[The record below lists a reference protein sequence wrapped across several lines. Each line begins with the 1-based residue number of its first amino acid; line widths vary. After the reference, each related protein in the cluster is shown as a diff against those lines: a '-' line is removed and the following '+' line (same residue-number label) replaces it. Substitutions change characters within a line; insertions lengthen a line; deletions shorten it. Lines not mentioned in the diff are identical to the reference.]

1 MKHFTSIAV
10 LCALSTLGAS
20 AQSIIVTDKEGIAH
34 KFNADYVKEITF
46 EPIQAQGEAVELN
59 VASVGVNPYS
69 LTNIEVT
76 LQSENGD
83 NVVLDMYQPSTM
95 WLTAGKYIV
104 DGSSSDYTINPK
116 YSSATIAREKKDL
129 KSGSVDI
136 QLNGETYTLTVDLVV
151 GDNINV
157 KGAYTGELPLFG
169 PVAKFDLTGVAY
181 VKVNDPEP
189 NGFYY
194 RFNDANWKTEMR
206 IDLFS
211 EGDTPKAGTYT
222 FSESTENGCAN
233 SKIDLYSPY
242 NDNSSF
248 KEGTVIVEEDGEKVI
263 IKINGVLQNGLP
275 LNASFKGTLPQRIA
289 E

>member
-10 LCALSTLGAS
+10 LCALSSLGAS
-20 AQSIIVTDKEGIAH
+20 AQNIIVTDKEGVAH

-46 EPIQAQGEAVELN
+46 EPIQSQGEEVTLN
-59 VASVGVNPYS
+59 IASVALNPYGS
-69 LTNIEVT
+69 SNIEVT

-83 NVVLDMYQPSTM
+83 NLVLDMYQPSTM

-116 YSSATIAREKKDL
+116 YSSASFGGEKKDI

-136 QLNGETYTLTVDLVV
+136 QLNGETYAFTVDLVV
-151 GDNINV
+151 GDNVNV
-157 KGAYTGELPLFG
+157 KGAYTGQLPNFG
-169 PVAKFDLTGVAY
+169 PVVKFDLTGVSY
-181 VKVNDPEP
+181 VKVNDPQP

-194 RFNDANWKTEMR
+194 RFNDSDWKTEMR

-211 EGDTPKAGTYT
+211 EGDAPKAGTYT

-242 NDNSSF
+242 NDNTSF
-248 KEGTVIVEEDGEKVI
+248 KEGTVTVEEDGKDVI
-263 IKINGVLQNGLP
+263 IKINGMLQNGLS
-275 LNASFKGTLPQRIA
+275 LNASFKGTLPIRSA